1 MSGDGHEIVAESAE
15 MRVMRYVIAVG
26 VVALGMLWS
35 GCGPEKKDEIIVLH
49 TGRMVGNVYPLN
61 LQGNV
66 PLQHYQYLAGYVKEV
81 RARAA
86 ETGAQVILVDSGDS
100 FTGSFAS
107 QVTGSQNVATLFNEL
122 GYDAIFLGNLDSD
135 IPAGLLKSI
144 KAPVLCPFMNDK
156 GEPAFPGTQF
166 GTALQ
171 KGKFKV
177 NLLAN
182 FYGDSSMEGQ
192 PQRFPMWFG
201 ASDAAV
207 APYRDYATLAQQ
219 LNTSEPGVLNLF
231 HWMKFELGAEP
242 PVDYLGKLEGW
253 KMEGILAH
261 RIYSRSKKDTW
272 GQSDFSKWSLP
283 VSENILRRN
292 FGFTLARI
300 DFERTSKG
308 WKAKDSKL
316 VKLTA
321 NTAPA
326 DAEIVKKIEV
336 FSEPIK
342 NADVTVGQLSSGV
355 TEEQVLKCY
364 MAALSELPG
373 IDTVVYSPESIR
385 AELPRGKL
393 TASTLFAALPWTT
406 DLCQLDLTAEQAE
419 SMAKVPDLAR
429 LEKSPAGGPRR
440 AVTSR
445 YFAELLR
452 RELGLQPAQVK
463 MLGLG
468 SEYEFFLKF
477 AQKNPDLTAVK
488 FPTEWTYVSP

>member
-1 MSGDGHEIVAESAE
+1 

-26 VVALGMLWS
+26 AVVLGMFWS
-35 GCGPEKKDEIIVLH
+35 GCGPEKKDEVIVLH
-49 TGRMVGNVYPLN
+49 TGRLVGNVYPLN
-61 LQGNV
+61 LQANV

-81 RARAA
+81 RAKAA

-107 QVTGSQNVATLFNEL
+107 QVTASQNVATLFNEL

-135 IPAGLLKSI
+135 IPPDLLKSI
-144 KAPVLCPFMNDK
+144 KAPVLCPFMNGK

-166 GTALQ
+166 GTTLK
-171 KGKFKV
+171 KGNLKV

-182 FYGDSSMEGQ
+182 FYGDSSMEEH

-201 ASDAAV
+201 SSNAAV
-207 APYRDYATLAQQ
+207 APFRDYASLAQQ
-219 LNTSEPGVLNLF
+219 LDTSEPGTLNLF

-242 PVDYLGKLEGW
+242 PADYLAKLEGW
-253 KMEGILAH
+253 KMNAILAH

-272 GQSDFSKWSLP
+272 GQGDFSRWSLP

-292 FGFTLARI
+292 LGFTVARI
-300 DFERTSKG
+300 DLQRTASG
-308 WKAKDSKL
+308 WKAKDVKL
-316 VKLTA
+316 VQLTA
-321 NTAPA
+321 NTAQA
-326 DAEIVKKIEV
+326 DPDIVKKIES
-336 FSEPIK
+336 FSDPIK
-342 NADVTVGQLSSGV
+342 AADITVGQLQGAVS
-355 TEEQVLKCY
+355 EEQVLKSY

-406 DLCQLDLTAEQAE
+406 DLCELDLTAEQAE
-419 SMAKVPDLAR
+419 QLAKVPDLAR

-440 AVTSR
+440 VVTSR

-452 RELGLQPAQVK
+452 RELGLQPAQLK
-463 MLGLG
+463 MLGVG

-477 AQKNPDLTAVK
+477 ARKNPDLAAVK
-488 FPTEWTYVSP
+488 FSTEWTYVSP